1 LNIKLENKKIN
12 KRRKRLKMATETK
25 ATTSNPSTGR
35 TNVKRKKAIRKS
47 ARAGV
52 LFPVGRLHRYLKR
65 INPKRRVSMG
75 ASVYTAAVMEYLAA
89 EVLELSG
96 NAARDNHRSRV
107 TPRHVFLAVA
117 IDEELKKLLKNVII
131 SQGGNLPNIHPF
143 LIKNKTG
150 KVDLDETSMKKSDT
164 NINTNEK
171 AKQAILEQPQTN
183 NESNKSIEQV
193 TNNGTDNNKQHE
205 EPQEEANATKE
216 QETSREVVIEET
228 KKQTKSTTVTIKGKK
243 LKK

>member
-1 LNIKLENKKIN
+1 
-12 KRRKRLKMATETK
+12 MAPETK
-25 ATTSNPSTGR
+25 AATTTTTSNPSTGR
-35 TNVKRKKAIRKS
+35 ANIKRKKAIRKS

-52 LFPVGRLHRYLKR
+52 LFPVGRLHRYLKK
-65 INPKRRVSMG
+65 INPKRRVSMA

-96 NAARDNHRSRV
+96 NAARDNHRTRV

-143 LIKNKTG
+143 LLKNKSSKIDIDVASVQKGDVELTIIEKTKEVQVTQQVEQINVEISKSNEQESNITTNG
-150 KVDLDETSMKKSDT
+150 TDKQPQDELQQDT
-164 NINTNEK
+164 
-171 AKQAILEQPQTN
+171 QTN
-183 NESNKSIEQV
+183 NE
-193 TNNGTDNNKQHE
+193 DNTPKEGEN
-205 EPQEEANATKE
+205 EEA
-216 QETSREVVIEET
+216 
-228 KKQTKSTTVTIKGKK
+228 KKQAKSPTTSGKAKK